1 MRKKDGNLEQLIASC
16 KKGNRQAQF
25 ELYQRYAPAMLNTC
39 YRIVNSREDAED
51 ALQEGFLKVFRNIN
65 QYRKDAAF
73 GAWVKRIMVNQSI
86 NFLRKKRLLT
96 VSLDLA
102 EAEME
107 KEEPDDEVIYDFEVD
122 QVMEIMQKL
131 APGYRTVLSLYLLE
145 GYDHQEIA
153 DILGISRSA
162 SLTQYHRGKK
172 RLKALLEKTTDH
184 EPIRKVL

>member
-1 MRKKDGNLEQLIASC
+1 MNQSKKDLHDLIESC
-16 KKGNRQAQF
+16 QRGNRQAQF

-39 YRIVNSREDAED
+39 YRIVNNREDAED
-51 ALQEGFLKVFRNIN
+51 VLQEGFINVFRKIG
-65 QYRKDAAF
+65 QYRNDAAF

-86 NFLRKKRLLT
+86 NFLRKKRMMTLPL
-96 VSLDLA
+96 
-102 EAEME
+102 
-107 KEEPDDEVIYDFEVD
+107 EESDAHQEIDETPDEVIYEFNAD
-122 QVMEIMQKL
+122 QVLQRMQSL

-172 RLKALLEKTTDH
+172 RLKSLLKKTTQH
-184 EPIRKVL
+184 EPVRKIL

>member
-1 MRKKDGNLEQLIASC
+1 MDRRKKDLQDLIDSC
-16 KKGNRQAQF
+16 KRGKRQAQF

-39 YRIVNSREDAED
+39 FRIVNNREDAED
-51 ALQEGFLKVFRNIN
+51 VLQEGFINVFRKIG
-65 QYRKDAAF
+65 QYRNDAAF

-86 NFLRKKRLLT
+86 NFLRKRRLMTQPL
-96 VSLDLA
+96 
-102 EAEME
+102 
-107 KEEPDDEVIYDFEVD
+107 EESDAHQEIDETPDEVIYEFSVD
-122 QVMEIMQKL
+122 QVIDNMQRL

-172 RLKALLEKTTDH
+172 RLQSLLKKTIEH
-184 EPIRKVL
+184 ESLRKVL